1 MGRFPGNSEI
11 RGVFA
16 EWSLG
21 RKIAAVL
28 ALGPI
33 ALIAISVITL
43 TSLLYGTDRQGAINT
58 VIFGTIAAVAILI
71 IASLALIRSVNRP
84 VEAAVDALANATS
97 QILSATSQQ
106 VSGVREQAAAV
117 AETVTT
123 IEEIAATADA
133 SRQRAKTVAETAS
146 RAADTGTTGRR
157 AVEETVTVMGDVKER
172 SESVASSILGLA
184 SQAQEVREIITVVTE
199 LTEQTNILALNAA
212 IEASRAGEQGRG
224 FAVIAAEIKALAE
237 QSKEATV
244 DVQRM
249 LDAIEHA
256 MQAAVRA
263 SVEGTDTVKRAIGTA
278 RRADDVIGQLAAI
291 IVDAAEMASEI
302 SAAVAQQS
310 VGITQI
316 QRAMREINQTSTQT
330 LASTNQAE
338 ETTRDL
344 DVLGL
349 TLQRL
354 VQGTPPVN
362 GNGAVRS

>member
-1 MGRFPGNSEI
+1 
-11 RGVFA
+11 VFS

-58 VIFGTIAAVAILI
+58 VIFGTIAAVAVLV
-71 IASLALIRSVNRP
+71 IASLALIRSINKP

-97 QILSATSQQ
+97 QILTVTTQQ

-123 IEEIAATADA
+123 IEEIASTAEA
-133 SRQRAKTVAETAS
+133 SRKRAKTVAETAL
-146 RAADTGTTGRR
+146 RAADTGATGRR
-157 AVEETVTVMGDVKER
+157 AVEETVSVMGDVKER
-172 SESVASSILGLA
+172 SESVATSILGLA
-184 SQAQEVREIITVVTE
+184 SQVQEIREIVAVVTD

-237 QSKEATV
+237 QSKAATV
-244 DVQRM
+244 NVQRM
-249 LDAIEHA
+249 IDLIERA
-256 MQAAVRA
+256 MQGAVRA
-263 SVEGTDTVKRAIGTA
+263 SGEGTNTVNRAIGTA

-291 IVDAAEMASEI
+291 MVDAAEMATEI

-310 VGITQI
+310 VGIGQI

-330 LASTNQAE
+330 LVSTSQAE

-354 VQGTPPVN
+354 VQGQPVN
-362 GNGAVRS
+362 GNGTVTN